1 MACRREESGSDQ
13 AKGSRGPG
21 GRGPGS
27 RGPGGRGPGS
37 RGPGGRGP
45 AAYPG
50 LPAGYDLYE
59 TLDMASDRAVFK
71 RISWCSLIIAVVMI
85 VLGHLAVSPGL
96 MLDGGGLHVLL
107 AAGLIVVGMVVYV
120 FAHEWVHGVLIRV
133 FTGEAA
139 QFGFKAGSGMA
150 YAKSSWFFSRPAYIA
165 VALAPVLVWG
175 VVLGV
180 LMGDVPAEYF
190 WCLYA
195 IQIFNISGAVGD
207 LYVTWLVLR
216 MPRGVIIY
224 DEGVSMKFFAPVR
237 FEEE

>member
-1 MACRREESGSDQ
+1 MAGRREEGGRGQAQGGRGSGSRD
-13 AKGSRGPG
+13 SG
-21 GRGPGS
+21 GRGPES
-27 RGPGGRGPGS
+27 
-37 RGPGGRGP
+37 RGP

-85 VLGHLAVSPGL
+85 VCGRFAVSPSALFAMGWL
-96 MLDGGGLHVLL
+96 RVLL
-107 AAGLIVVGMVVYV
+107 AAGLTIVGMVVYV
-120 FAHEWVHGVLIRV
+120 FAHEWVHGVFIRI

-165 VALAPVLVWG
+165 VALAPVHVWG

-216 MPRGVIIY
+216 MPRGVLIY

>member
-1 MACRREESGSDQ
+1 MANFGNERDGLRR
-13 AKGSRGPG
+13 
-21 GRGPGS
+21 
-27 RGPGGRGPGS
+27 
-37 RGPGGRGP
+37 P
-45 AAYPG
+45 AVYPG
-50 LPAGYDLYE
+50 LPSGYDLYE
-59 TLDMASDRAVFK
+59 TLDMAADQTVFK
-71 RISWCSLIIAVVMI
+71 RITWCSLIITAAMMACGI
-85 VLGHLAVSPGL
+85 FAVSPSVIFDMGWLRVLFAVGL
-96 MLDGGGLHVLL
+96 VLVGL
-107 AAGLIVVGMVVYV
+107 VVYV
-120 FAHEWVHGVLIRV
+120 FAHEWVHGVFIRI
-133 FTGEAA
+133 FTGEPA

-216 MPRGVIIY
+216 MPRGVLIY
-224 DEGVSMKFFAPVR
+224 DEGVSMKFFAPVS
-237 FEEE
+237 FEK

>member
-13 AKGSRGPG
+13 AQ
-21 GRGPGS
+21 
-27 RGPGGRGPGS
+27 GGRGPGS

-107 AAGLIVVGMVVYV
+107 AAGLTVVGMVVYV

>member
-1 MACRREESGSDQ
+1 MAGRREEGGRGQAQGGRGSGSRDSGGRGKAQ
-13 AKGSRGPG
+13 GSRGF
-21 GRGPGS
+21 
-27 RGPGGRGPGS
+27 
-37 RGPGGRGP
+37 GGRGP

-71 RISWCSLIIAVVMI
+71 RISWCSLIIAAVMI
-85 VLGHLAVSPGL
+85 VFGHLAVSPSALFSIGWL
-96 MLDGGGLHVLL
+96 RVLL
-107 AAGLIVVGMVVYV
+107 AACLTIVGMVVYV
-120 FAHEWVHGVLIRV
+120 FAHEWVHGVFIRI
-133 FTGEAA
+133 FTGEPAK
-139 QFGFKAGSGMA
+139 FGFKAGSGMA

-165 VALAPVLVWG
+165 VALAPVVVWG

-207 LYVTWLVLR
+207 IYVTWLVLR
-216 MPRGVIIY
+216 MPRGVLIY
-224 DEGVSMKFFAPVR
+224 DEGVSMKFFVPVR
-237 FEEE
+237 FQE

>member
-1 MACRREESGSDQ
+1 MACRREESGRGKAQ
-13 AKGSRGPG
+13 GS
-21 GRGPGS
+21 RGPGS

-85 VLGHLAVSPGL
+85 VWGHLAVSPGL

-107 AAGLIVVGMVVYV
+107 AAGLTVVGMVVYV

-139 QFGFKAGSGMA
+139 QFGFNAGSGMA

-216 MPRGVIIY
+216 MPKGVLIY

-237 FEEE
+237 FEE

>member
-13 AKGSRGPG
+13 AK
-21 GRGPGS
+21 GS

-120 FAHEWVHGVLIRV
+120 FAHELVHGVLIRV

-139 QFGFKAGSGMA
+139 QFGFNAGSGMA
-150 YAKSSWFFSRPAYIA
+150 YTKSSWFFSRPAYIA

>member
-13 AKGSRGPG
+13 AK
-21 GRGPGS
+21 GS

-107 AAGLIVVGMVVYV
+107 AAGLTVVGMVVYV
-120 FAHEWVHGVLIRV
+120 FAHEWVHGVFIRI
-133 FTGEAA
+133 FTGEPAK
-139 QFGFKAGSGMA
+139 FGFKAGSGMA

>member
-1 MACRREESGSDQ
+1 MACRREEGGSGK
-13 AKGSRGPG
+13 AK
-21 GRGPGS
+21 GS

>member
-1 MACRREESGSDQ
+1 MACRREESDRGKAQ
-13 AKGSRGPG
+13 GGRGKAQGSRG
-21 GRGPGS
+21 S
-27 RGPGGRGPGS
+27 
-37 RGPGGRGP
+37 GGRGP

-59 TLDMASDRAVFK
+59 ALDMASDRAVFK
-71 RISWCSLIIAVVMI
+71 RISWCSLIIVAVMI
-85 VLGHLAVSPGL
+85 VLGRLTVSPSALFSIGWL
-96 MLDGGGLHVLL
+96 RVLL
-107 AAGLIVVGMVVYV
+107 AACLTIVGMVVYV

-133 FTGEAA
+133 FTGESA

-165 VALAPVLVWG
+165 VALAPVVVWG

-207 LYVTWLVLR
+207 IYVTWLVLR

>member
-1 MACRREESGSDQ
+1 MACRREEGGSGK
-13 AKGSRGPG
+13 AK
-21 GRGPGS
+21 
-27 RGPGGRGPGS
+27 GS

-107 AAGLIVVGMVVYV
+107 AAGLTVVGMVVYV

-139 QFGFKAGSGMA
+139 QFGFNAGSGMA
-150 YAKSSWFFSRPAYIA
+150 SPRSH
-165 VALAPVLVWG
+165 LDMVLS
-175 VVLGV
+175 
-180 LMGDVPAEYF
+180 E
-190 WCLYA
+190 
-195 IQIFNISGAVGD
+195 
-207 LYVTWLVLR
+207 
-216 MPRGVIIY
+216 
-224 DEGVSMKFFAPVR
+224 
-237 FEEE
+237 

>member
-13 AKGSRGPG
+13 AK
-21 GRGPGS
+21 GS

-107 AAGLIVVGMVVYV
+107 AAGLTVVGMVVYV

>member
-1 MACRREESGSDQ
+1 MSCRREESGRGQ
-13 AKGSRGPG
+13 AKGG
-21 GRGPGS
+21 

-85 VLGHLAVSPGL
+85 VLGRLVISPGL
-96 MLDGGGLHVLL
+96 VFDSGWLHVLFTAVIIL
-107 AAGLIVVGMVVYV
+107 VGLVVYV
-120 FAHEWVHGVLIRV
+120 FAHEWVHGVFIRI
-133 FTGEAA
+133 FTGEPA
-139 QFGFKAGSGMA
+139 QFGFNAGSGMA
-150 YAKSSWFFSRPAYIA
+150 YAGSSWFFSRPAYITI
-165 VALAPVLVWG
+165 ALAPVLVWG

-180 LMGDVPAEYF
+180 LMGDVPDEYF

-216 MPRGVIIY
+216 MPRGVLIY

-237 FEEE
+237 FD

>member
-1 MACRREESGSDQ
+1 MAGRREEGGRGQAQGGRGS
-13 AKGSRGPG
+13 GSRGS
-21 GRGPGS
+21 GS
-27 RGPGGRGPGS
+27 
-37 RGPGGRGP
+37 RGP

-59 TLDMASDRAVFK
+59 TLDMASDRVVFK
-71 RISWCSLIIAVVMI
+71 RIAWCSLIITAAMI
-85 VLGHLAVSPGL
+85 VCGLFAVSPSAIFAMGWL
-96 MLDGGGLHVLL
+96 RVLL
-107 AAGLIVVGMVVYV
+107 AVGLTVVGMVVYV
-120 FAHEWVHGVLIRV
+120 FAHEWVHGVFIRI
-133 FTGEAA
+133 FTGEPA

-180 LMGDVPAEYF
+180 LLGDVPAEYF

-216 MPRGVIIY
+216 MPRGVLIY
-224 DEGVSMKFFAPVR
+224 DEGVSMKFFAPVS
-237 FEEE
+237 FEK

>member
-1 MACRREESGSDQ
+1 MACRREESGRGKAQ
-13 AKGSRGPG
+13 GGRGKAQGSRGSG
-21 GRGPGS
+21 GRS
-27 RGPGGRGPGS
+27 
-37 RGPGGRGP
+37 P

-71 RISWCSLIIAVVMI
+71 RISWCSLIIVAVMI
-85 VLGHLAVSPGL
+85 VLGRLTVSPSALFSIGWL
-96 MLDGGGLHVLL
+96 RVLL
-107 AAGLIVVGMVVYV
+107 AAGLTIVGMVVYV
-120 FAHEWVHGVLIRV
+120 FAHEWVHGVFIRI

-216 MPRGVIIY
+216 MPRGVLIY

-237 FEEE
+237 FQEE